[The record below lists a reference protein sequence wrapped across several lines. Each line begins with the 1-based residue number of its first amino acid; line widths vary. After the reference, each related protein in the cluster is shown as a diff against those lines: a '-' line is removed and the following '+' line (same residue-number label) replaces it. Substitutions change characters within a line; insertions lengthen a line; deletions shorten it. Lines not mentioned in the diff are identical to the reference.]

1 MSAHDAAY
9 VGTELELFKDA
20 RNWKAYWSR
29 HVAPF
34 VSGRVLEVGAG
45 IGANTRY
52 LVSPRVTAIVRLE
65 PDRGFGD
72 ALIASARGVARPGLT
87 VEDRAGILD
96 DLGASERFDTILY
109 IDVLEHIEDDRRE
122 VAGASAHLVPG
133 GHLVVLAPA
142 FQWLYSPFDRALG
155 HYRRYT
161 IQMLRRLTLSPL
173 TLVSSAYL
181 DAPGALLSLGNRVLQ
196 RQATARP
203 GQIRFWDRTVVPLAT
218 VTDVLTH
225 KVFGRSVVCVWRAGA

>member
-34 VSGRVLEVGAG
+34 VGGRVLEVGAG
-45 IGANTRY
+45 IGANTGY
-52 LVSPRVTAIVRLE
+52 LDNPRVTAIVRLE
-65 PDRGFGD
+65 PDRGFAG
-72 ALIASARGVARPGLT
+72 ALMDSARDATRPGLR
-87 VEDRAGILD
+87 VEDRAGILA

-109 IDVLEHIEDDRRE
+109 IDVLEHIEDDRGE
-122 VAGASAHLVPG
+122 VARASTHLPPG

-161 IQMLRRLTLSPL
+161 IQMLRRLTPPPL

-181 DAPGALLSLGNRVLQ
+181 DGPGALLSLGNRVLQ
-196 RQATARP
+196 RQATATP
-203 GQIRFWDRTVVPLAT
+203 GQIRFWDRAVVPLAT
-218 VTDVLTH
+218 VTDVLTRR
-225 KVFGRSVVCVWRAGA
+225 VFGRSVVCVWRAGA